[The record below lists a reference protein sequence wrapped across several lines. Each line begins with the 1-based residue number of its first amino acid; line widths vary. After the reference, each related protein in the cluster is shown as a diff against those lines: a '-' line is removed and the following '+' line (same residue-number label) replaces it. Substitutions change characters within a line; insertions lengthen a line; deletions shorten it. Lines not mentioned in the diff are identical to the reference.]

1 MAWRIELTP
10 RAFAEIA
17 ASGIGRDLLK
27 AIRELE
33 AGPNQVD
40 LERTSAT
47 SRFWILFPKTR
58 PASDWEI
65 VFWFDEEGEPIFWI
79 YSARRAKK

>member
-10 RAFAEIA
+10 HAFADIA

-33 AGPNQVD
+33 AGPNYVD
-40 LERTSAT
+40 LERTSAS
-47 SRFWILFPKTR
+47 SRFWILYPKTP
-58 PASDWEI
+58 PASAWRI
-65 VFWFDEEGEPIFWI
+65 VFWFDEEGEDIFWI
-79 YSARRAKK
+79 YAVRRRR